1 MMKTLIKLIIVV
13 LVLNAVYRVGSAYWT
28 HYQFQDSI
36 QEAAQFAEHA
46 TPEDLRA
53 KILELASTLGVPIDP
68 DNLTVTRGNRRID
81 VDGSYFRDLELVPR
95 YKRRWNF
102 TIHVT
107 VLTLS

>member
-1 MMKTLIKLIIVV
+1 MNIVEMLIIVA
-13 LVLNAVYRVGSAYWT
+13 LVLNAAYRVGSAYWT

-36 QEAAQFAEHA
+36 QQMAQFSEHA
-46 TPEDLRA
+46 APEDLRT
-53 KILELASTLGVPIDP
+53 KILEMAGTLGVPIEP

-81 VDGSYFRDLELVPR
+81 IDGSYFRDLEVVPR
-95 YKRRWNF
+95 FKRRWDF

>member
-1 MMKTLIKLIIVV
+1 MKTIIKLVIV
-13 LVLNAVYRVGSAYWT
+13 LLILNATYRVGSAYWT

-36 QEAAQFAEHA
+36 QEAAQFAERA
-46 TPEDLRA
+46 SPEDLRA
-53 KILELASTLGVPIDP
+53 KILELAATLGVPIDP

-81 VDGSYFRDLELVPR
+81 IDGSYFRNLELVPR
-95 YKRRWNF
+95 YKGRWDF

>member
-1 MMKTLIKLIIVV
+1 MKTVIKLIIVA
-13 LVLNAVYRVGSAYWT
+13 LVLNAAYRVGSVYWT

-36 QEAAQFAEHA
+36 QQMAQFSEHA
-46 TPEDLRA
+46 APEDLRT
-53 KILELASTLGVPIDP
+53 KILEMAGTLGVPIEP

-81 VDGSYFRDLELVPR
+81 IDGSYFRDLEVVPR
-95 YKRRWNF
+95 FKRRWDF

>member
-1 MMKTLIKLIIVV
+1 MKTVIKLVIV
-13 LVLNAVYRVGSAYWT
+13 LLILNATYRVGSAYWT

-36 QEAAQFAEHA
+36 QEAAQFAERA
-46 TPEDLRA
+46 SPEDLRV
-53 KILELASTLGVPIDP
+53 KILELAATLRVPIDP

-81 VDGSYFRDLELVPR
+81 IDGSYFRNLELVPR
-95 YKRRWNF
+95 YKRRWDF

>member
-1 MMKTLIKLIIVV
+1 MKTVIKLVIV
-13 LVLNAVYRVGSAYWT
+13 LLILNATYRVGSAYWT

-36 QEAAQFAEHA
+36 QEAAQFAERA
-46 TPEDLRA
+46 SPEDLRV
-53 KILELASTLGVPIDP
+53 KILELAATLRVPIDP

-81 VDGSYFRDLELVPR
+81 IDGSYFRNLELVPR
-95 YKRRWNF
+95 YERRWDF

>member
-1 MMKTLIKLIIVV
+1 MKTVIKLIIVA
-13 LVLNAVYRVGSAYWT
+13 LVLNAAYRVGSAYWT

-36 QEAAQFAEHA
+36 QQMAQFSEHA
-46 TPEDLRA
+46 APEDLRT
-53 KILELASTLGVPIDP
+53 KILEMAGTLGVPIEP

-81 VDGSYFRDLELVPR
+81 IDGSYFRDLEIVPR
-95 YKRRWNF
+95 FKRRWDF

>member
-1 MMKTLIKLIIVV
+1 MKTVIKLIIVA
-13 LVLNAVYRVGSAYWT
+13 LVLNAAYRVGSAYWT

-36 QEAAQFAEHA
+36 QQMAQFSEHA
-46 TPEDLRA
+46 APEDLRT
-53 KILELASTLGVPIDP
+53 KILEMAGTLGVPIEP

-81 VDGSYFRDLELVPR
+81 IDGSYFRDLEVVPR
-95 YKRRWNF
+95 FKRRWDF